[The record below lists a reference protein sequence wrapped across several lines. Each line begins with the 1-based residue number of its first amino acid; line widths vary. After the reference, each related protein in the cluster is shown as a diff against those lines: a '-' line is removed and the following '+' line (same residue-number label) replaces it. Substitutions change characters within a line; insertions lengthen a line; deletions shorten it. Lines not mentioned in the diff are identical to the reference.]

1 MVNVAS
7 GEDRAIPKDRLWLY
21 DRRMA
26 PLDQKPQ
33 SGSED
38 SARFRTAHWSIVLAA
53 GRRSTAGAPEA
64 SRPRTRIDR
73 RSPFPGDILFPPRL
87 GIGQS
92 NHLIQPGISH
102 DDVIVQKHQVFTA
115 RKLQPL
121 VDRRRK
127 SKVLGIRNH
136 GDRHSRQVSRAGQ
149 VKSGPIGRPVVDG
162 DQLPGR
168 PGVFLEGGKA
178 LLGKFKLVP
187 VRNDDR

>member
-64 SRPRTRIDR
+64 LAALCRTYWYPLYAYVRRQGHSPDDAQDLTQEFFARLMEKNIAAHADRTR
-73 RSPFPGDILFPPRL
+73 
-87 GIGQS
+87 
-92 NHLIQPGISH
+92 
-102 DDVIVQKHQVFTA
+102 
-115 RKLQPL
+115 
-121 VDRRRK
+121 
-127 SKVLGIRNH
+127 
-136 GDRHSRQVSRAGQ
+136 
-149 VKSGPIGRPVVDG
+149 
-162 DQLPGR
+162 
-168 PGVFLEGGKA
+168 
-178 LLGKFKLVP
+178 GKFRSFLLASPIHFLKKWDITLC
-187 VRNDDR
+187 